1 MKVDPAFED
10 PTVISSLP
18 NVLLIGDSIS
28 IGYTHPVRELLEGK
42 ANIFRPPVNC
52 QSTIQGLR
60 LLDEWLGDGDWSV
73 IHFNFGLHDLK
84 YIDESGQMI
93 KPREGTQQV
102 SIATYESNLN
112 EIVLRLKK
120 TNAKLIWCS
129 TTPIPK
135 VGSNGRIP
143 GDDERFNQAALRV
156 ADAHNLVTNDLH
168 LFALGQHESIQLKA
182 NVHFSDQGYA
192 ILGIQV
198 AKVIETVLAQC
209 ENVRD
214 SV

>member
-28 IGYTHPVRELLEGK
+28 IGYTHPVRELLEGN

-93 KPREGTQQV
+93 KPREGTQKV

-112 EIVLRLKK
+112 EIVLRLKE

-156 ADAHNLVTNDLH
+156 ADAHNLVTNALH
-168 LFALGQHESIQLKA
+168 SFALGQHESIQLKA

>member
-1 MKVDPAFED
+1 MKVDPALED
-10 PTVISSLP
+10 PTVIPSLP

-28 IGYTHPVRELLEGK
+28 IGYTLPVRELLQGK
-42 ANIFRPPVNC
+42 ASIFRPPINC
-52 QSTIQGLR
+52 QSTIRGLR
-60 LLDEWLGDGDWSV
+60 LLDEWLGDGEWSV

-93 KPREGTQQV
+93 KPHEGTQQV
-102 SIATYESNLN
+102 PIETYESNLN
-112 EIVLRLKK
+112 EIVRRLQK
-120 TNAKLIWCS
+120 TKAELIWCS

-135 VGSNGRIP
+135 LGSHGRIP

-168 LFALGQHESIQLKA
+168 SFALGRDESIQQKTN

-192 ILGIQV
+192 ILGTQV
-198 AKVIETVLAQC
+198 AKVIETVLDQC
-209 ENVRD
+209 ENARD
-214 SV
+214 

>member
-1 MKVDPAFED
+1 
-10 PTVISSLP
+10 
-18 NVLLIGDSIS
+18 
-28 IGYTHPVRELLEGK
+28 
-42 ANIFRPPVNC
+42 
-52 QSTIQGLR
+52 
-60 LLDEWLGDGDWSV
+60 
-73 IHFNFGLHDLK
+73 
-84 YIDESGQMI
+84 MI
-93 KPREGTQQV
+93 KPREGTQKV

-156 ADAHNLVTNDLH
+156 ADAHNLVTNALH
-168 LFALGQHESIQLKA
+168 SFALGQHESIQLKA